1 MRLTSR
7 GLGRKELVMDFRE
20 YDVFRNGDEI
30 LVVGTINEPVHWDFT
45 IRMCEDD
52 LAGIA
57 RVAVRRPMIA
67 LILRSTIRRNKH
79 HHWNTDRKTHIAEVA
94 QRRHGTD
101 SGPKD
106 APIDDDGATSPSATR
121 AARRAQRKAPVAD
134 VAVPP
139 TPANETVAADSAEPA
154 APVADTPVE
163 ERPNHSNLRPVVN
176 RSNRT
181 RRGLVLESDGD
192 SPNGDQGGRDDSA
205 AIGL

>member
-20 YDVFRNGDEI
+20 YDVIRNGDEI

-67 LILRSTIRRNKH
+67 LILRSAIRRNKH
-79 HHWNTDRKTHIAEVA
+79 HHWNTDRKTHVAEVI
-94 QRRHGTD
+94 QRRQGTD

-106 APIDDDGATSPSATR
+106 APIDDDGAKSPRATR
-121 AARRAQRKAPVAD
+121 AARRAQREAPVAD

-139 TPANETVAADSAEPA
+139 TPANEAVAADTAEAA
-154 APVADTPVE
+154 APVADTTVE

-192 SPNGDQGGRDDSA
+192 TPNGDQGGQDDSA
-205 AIGL
+205 AVGL

>member
-20 YDVFRNGDEI
+20 YDVIRNGDEI

-67 LILRSTIRRNKH
+67 LILRSTFRRNKH
-79 HHWNTDRKTHIAEVA
+79 HHWNTDRKTHVAEVI
-94 QRRHGTD
+94 QRRQGTD

-106 APIDDDGATSPSATR
+106 APIDDDGATSPRATR
-121 AARRAQRKAPVAD
+121 AARRAQREAPVAD
-134 VAVPP
+134 VAAPP
-139 TPANETVAADSAEPA
+139 TPANGAVAADTPEAA

-192 SPNGDQGGRDDSA
+192 TPNGDQGGQDDSA
-205 AIGL
+205 AVAL

>member
-20 YDVFRNGDEI
+20 YDVIRNGDEI

-67 LILRSTIRRNKH
+67 LILRSTFRRNKH
-79 HHWNTDRKTHIAEVA
+79 HHWNTDRKTHVAEVI
-94 QRRHGTD
+94 QRRQGTD

-106 APIDDDGATSPSATR
+106 APIDDDGATSPRATR
-121 AARRAQRKAPVAD
+121 AARRAQREAPVAD

-139 TPANETVAADSAEPA
+139 TPANEAVAADTAEAA

-192 SPNGDQGGRDDSA
+192 TPNGDQGGQDDSA
-205 AIGL
+205 AVAL